1 MKLIV
6 HQPWHWS
13 PNLQLCLTIH
23 IGSIYSEIFLKNIL
37 RKYEEEKKHLCYP
50 ILLYVIDVIRDL
62 WELYLQCPF
71 FILSI
76 ENLKYWVYRCIHIG
90 SIMSILIYLEIN
102 LKIKEKEKRIW
113 IKCSFF
119 LTFSVFFIIK
129 QLNQPTF

>member
-13 PNLQLCLTIH
+13 PYLQLCLTIH

-90 SIMSILIYLEIN
+90 LIMSILIYLEIN
-102 LKIKEKEKRIW
+102 MKIKKEEKRIW

-129 QLNQPTF
+129 QLN

>member
-13 PNLQLCLTIH
+13 PYLQLCLTIH

-102 LKIKEKEKRIW
+102 LKIKKEEKRIW
-113 IKCSFF
+113 IKCSLF

-129 QLNQPTF
+129 QLN

>member
-1 MKLIV
+1 MKSIV

-13 PNLQLCLTIH
+13 PYLQLCLTIH

-90 SIMSILIYLEIN
+90 LIMSILIYLEIN
-102 LKIKEKEKRIW
+102 MKIKKEEKRIW

-119 LTFSVFFIIK
+119 LTFSVFFIFK
-129 QLNQPTF
+129 QLN